1 MGEGGIVDEMK
12 KGGKVTNKREKKREK
27 EERNRVLKVNPIK
40 TLLYMNISKFQV
52 IQYSLIL
59 ICNTR

>member
-1 MGEGGIVDEMK
+1 ME
-12 KGGKVTNKREKKREK
+12 KGGKLRNKREKKREK
-27 EERNRVLKVNPIK
+27 EERSRVLKVNPIE

-52 IQYSLIL
+52 IQSSLIL